1 MASLI
6 KAIAAY
12 ARQDFPEITVTKVF
26 KRFSCYYFLLLI
38 RLIVNHVALHHSLCP
53 LLFFP
58 QREKDGGRA
67 RESGPGNEVAM
78 YKEIIPQPSPTRVAT
93 FPSDYVYVLW
103 YLL

>member
-1 MASLI
+1 MWPYI
-6 KAIAAY
+6 I
-12 ARQDFPEITVTKVF
+12 
-26 KRFSCYYFLLLI
+26 
-38 RLIVNHVALHHSLCP
+38 HSVLSYSSP
-53 LLFFP
+53 KE
-58 QREKDGGRA
+58 RKTGERA